1 MDTGSQEALR
11 NEFLA
16 KARGTNLKEEEKVQ
30 YWHFYRQGHDGP
42 FLVIS
47 KPGRR
52 VVHLKGVQPSHALWT
67 LIEADDPKN
76 VGRAWEIR
84 LMGDESEV
92 RAAFDDGLARL
103 LALPSSQCCV

>member
-1 MDTGSQEALR
+1 MDKALQETLR

-16 KARGTNLKEEEKVQ
+16 KARATGELVEDEKVQ
-30 YWHFYRQGHDGP
+30 YWHFHRHGHGGP

-52 VVHLKGVQPSHALWT
+52 VIHLKGVTPNHPLWT
-67 LIEADDPKN
+67 LIEAEDPKH

-84 LMGDESEV
+84 LTEDAANV
-92 RAAFDDGLARL
+92 RAAFDDGLATL
-103 LALPSSQCCV
+103 LGVS